1 MSPRSPLC
9 VFGVFFCGTTC
20 QVVQRPAN
28 AVKEL
33 MENSLDAGAMNYKYA
48 TYCVYIE
55 ENRLGVRVMAS
66 FGVNILVLVKRG
78 ASLGFKPRVSYG

>member
-1 MSPRSPLC
+1 M
-9 VFGVFFCGTTC
+9 
-20 QVVQRPAN
+20 VQRPAN